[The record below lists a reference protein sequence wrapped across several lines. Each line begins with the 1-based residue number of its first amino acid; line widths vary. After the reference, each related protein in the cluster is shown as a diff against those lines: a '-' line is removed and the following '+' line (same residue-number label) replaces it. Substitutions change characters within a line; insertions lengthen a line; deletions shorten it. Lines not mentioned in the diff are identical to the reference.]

1 MAQLYGPSNAYEALK
16 FIYDQKTTPGFG
28 KVDRLEDVQLVNLII
43 ERIKLQ
49 DRAFILIDA
58 VNECVDPSE
67 VLSHLVNISKSCQ
80 NVFIFLS
87 STNEKDIEECL
98 QQMPRLIVGIL
109 GPRDIEKDINMLVK
123 ASLESRT
130 RLRQHSPDLKA
141 EITAALTRDAQGM

>member
-16 FIYDQKTTPGFG
+16 SIYDQKTAPGFG
-28 KVDRLEDVQLVNLII
+28 KLDRLEDAQLVNLII
-43 ERIKLQ
+43 ERIKVQ

-67 VLSHLVNISKSCQ
+67 VLSHLVNISNSCQ
-80 NVFIFLS
+80 NVYIFLS

-98 QQMPRLIVGIL
+98 QQMPRLIVGTL

-123 ASLESRT
+123 ANLESRT
-130 RLRQHSPDLKA
+130 KLRQHSPDLKA